1 MLKGLVLSSHD
12 DYEYEWVQS
21 GMEID
26 TQRMQQPHESD
37 RPGKVKFCV
46 CPAVWFKE
54 SKKGEC
60 ISVCK
65 ADILPM
71 TSP

>member
-1 MLKGLVLSSHD
+1 
-12 DYEYEWVQS
+12 
-21 GMEID
+21 MEID

-37 RPGKVKFCV
+37 RPGMVKFCV
-46 CPAVWFKE
+46 YLAVRFKE
-54 SKKGEC
+54 SKEGEC

-71 TSP
+71 TSS

>member
-1 MLKGLVLSSHD
+1 
-12 DYEYEWVQS
+12 
-21 GMEID
+21 MEID

-37 RPGKVKFCV
+37 RPGMVKFCV
-46 CPAVWFKE
+46 YLAIRFKE
-54 SKKGEC
+54 PKEGEC

-71 TSP
+71 TSS